1 MSFVRNFYQSTPQ
14 YYGQYSYMQSLHY
27 TSKKLGHDC
36 KSRAEYWQ
44 QSGCSTVSDCKK
56 LNASRQE
63 NNLLKL
69 IVLFFLVQERICY
82 AEARLHW
89 SPAAF
94 TATQHARIY
103 NHIRVW
109 LQDMTWIWSCIV
121 MNHELLYS
129 LCSSLIRKQSKIVCL
144 ELQLQQ
150 VAHISSDSL
159 FQDMNTEGN

>member
-1 MSFVRNFYQSTPQ
+1 MSFVRHLYQSTQ
-14 YYGQYSYMQSLHY
+14 YYGQYSLS
-27 TSKKLGHDC
+27 TTPP
-36 KSRAEYWQ
+36 KSWVT
-44 QSGCSTVSDCKK
+44 TVKVGQNIGNRVAAQLWATAKSWTLPLVRKTTFSNW
-56 LNASRQE
+56 LFY
-63 NNLLKL
+63 
-69 IVLFFLVQERICY
+69 FFLVQERICY
-82 AEARLHW
+82 AEAQLHW
-89 SPAAF
+89 SLTAF

-109 LQDMTWIWSCIV
+109 LQDMTWIWSCIA

-129 LCSSLIRKQSKIVCL
+129 LCSSLIRKQSRIVCRL